1 MKRPVGDNNGNGEV
15 RMSLGR
21 KAGFGAAAVLAS
33 ALALAVVPADA
44 NDRPLSEQAQ
54 EEAERARRLIE
65 EALANLVAGLK
76 LVMDSIP
83 QYEAPEILENGD
95 ILIRRKRDD
104 RDQDEAGQD
113 I

>member
-1 MKRPVGDNNGNGEV
+1 M
-15 RMSLGR
+15 RMAG
-21 KAGFGAAAVLAS
+21 KAGLGAVAVLVGV
-33 ALALAVVPADA
+33 LAFAGIPADA
-44 NDRPLSEQAQ
+44 DEPPLSEQAQ
-54 EEAERARRLIE
+54 DEAERARRLIE

-104 RDQDEAGQD
+104 PLPDGDGQD